1 MREFACKASATVAAL
16 GITSLSVLAATG
28 YVIARKLT
36 TTGNNRKYPLTIRAV
51 EHNGGVTSVVL
62 DRTPATESS
71 GLYNLWFENG
81 DWAQL
86 GPKAVAT
93 CNDHVSREVT
103 GISQGLILRAG
114 ERVSWSG
121 IYYAAPDEVGLQVQE
136 IPISTTAGIAPAWL
150 IQGSESIWAIHIHGL
165 GSSRAGTLRGAK
177 VATKLGYTSLI
188 VSYRNED
195 VGPTVSGV
203 STLGLDEVEDVRAAI
218 EYAVKHGAKRIILF
232 GWSMGANIALQLA
245 AQAKYRDLII
255 GVVLDSPVL
264 DWSAV
269 IKANCKNVGLPAAF
283 GSWAIP
289 WLTKRPLARLL
300 KLPRTIPLDEMN
312 WVKHADR
319 LFKPT
324 LILHG
329 SKDDS
334 VPVSEAISL
343 LNKRADLVTLEI
355 FEAGHTRNWNAD
367 PERWDSTVASWLEQ
381 ITKV

>member
-1 MREFACKASATVAAL
+1 MRALACKALATGAAL

-36 TTGNNRKYPLTIRAV
+36 TTGNNRDYPLTIRAV

-62 DRTPATESS
+62 DRTPAAESP
-71 GLYNLWFENG
+71 GLYNLWFEDG
-81 DWAQL
+81 GWAQL
-86 GPKAVAT
+86 GFKTVASGK
-93 CNDHVSREVT
+93 DHVSREVT

-121 IYYAAPDEVGLQVQE
+121 IYYATPEAAGLQVQE
-136 IPISTTAGIAPAWL
+136 IPIWTPVGTAPAWL
-150 IQGSESIWAIHIHGL
+150 IQGNESIWAIHIHGL
-165 GSSRAGTLRGAK
+165 GSRRAGTLRGAK
-177 VATKLGYTSLI
+177 VATKLGHTSLI

-203 STLGLDEVEDVRAAI
+203 STLGLEEVEDVSAAI

-245 AQAKYRDLII
+245 ALPKYRDLII
-255 GVVLDSPVL
+255 GTVLDSPVL

-269 IKANCKNVGLPAAF
+269 IKANCKKVGLPAAF

-289 WLTKRPLARLL
+289 WLTKRPLAWFL
-300 KLPRTIPLDEMN
+300 KLPRPIPLDQMN
-312 WVKHADR
+312 WVEHADR
-319 LFKPT
+319 LSKPT

-329 SKDDS
+329 AKDNS
-334 VPVSEAISL
+334 VPVAEAISL
-343 LNKRADLVTLEI
+343 RNKSAVLVTLEI
-355 FEAGHTRNWNAD
+355 FEAGHTLNWNAD
-367 PERWDSTVASWLEQ
+367 PERWDSAVVSWLNR
-381 ITKV
+381 ITEV